1 MADEA
6 DTMAS
11 DSSPSSARCQ
21 SSAIKVVLAVLMTV
35 CWVGLTPTVAAAA
48 TKPGRPVITGLS
60 PGKASVTVT
69 WTAPA
74 NTGGSAITGYVV
86 IPYIG
91 TTAQPARSFASA
103 ATTQTITG
111 LTNGAT
117 YRFKVRARNAV
128 GLSTWSAL
136 SATVTPF
143 SVPAAPT
150 VGTVAAAVASVIVS
164 WTAPADTGGSPITSY
179 LVTPYLGSV
188 AQPTRSFASTATT
201 QTITGLTNGATYRF
215 KVRARSAVGV
225 GAFSAASATSTP
237 VAVVATPTITVFG
250 NQPLEFGKVGLAQP
264 DVNVIGRVSPTGSI
278 RSMTYEL
285 NGADPVAMGIG
296 LDTRRLT
303 NPGDFNVAIPASS
316 LQVGLNTVRL
326 RAVNTVGVAIVS
338 DVTARFTDPGAWTM
352 PYTVHWSTAPNLHA
366 VVQPVDGEWLISGGT
381 VRTVEVGYDR
391 LLAVGDGTWTNFE
404 ATVPITVHSV
414 DPDGYTPTSGSPG
427 IGFITHWIGHDTVDG
442 LQPHWGFAGR
452 FGGIAW
458 YRYPT
463 AGSRLELRDGNAAL
477 VAKDTTGKA
486 ITSEVIY
493 VYKVRAESGG
503 PGQGPKYQLKV
514 WQAGTTEPAAWDL
527 SARLPLGA
535 VAAGSLL
542 LVAHHVDAS
551 FGTLQVRALGA
562 AELAV
567 SRAAAADEVVATP
580 IPED

>member
-1 MADEA
+1 
-6 DTMAS
+6 MAS
-11 DSSPSSARCQ
+11 TPSPSSARGRL
-21 SSAIKVVLAVLMTV
+21 SACIAVLTV
-35 CWVGLTPTVAAAA
+35 LVSICWVGLTPAVAAAA
-48 TKPGRPVITGLS
+48 TVPGPPAITALS

-74 NTGGSAITGYVV
+74 NTGGSAVTGYVV
-86 IPYIG
+86 VPYLG

-111 LTNGAT
+111 LTAGAT

-128 GLSTWSAL
+128 GLGTWSAL

-143 SVPAAPT
+143 ATPGAPT
-150 VGTVAAAVASVIVS
+150 IGTVAAAVASVIVTWS
-164 WTAPADTGGSPITSY
+164 APAETGGSPITGY

-188 AQPTRSFASTATT
+188 AQATRSFASTATT

-225 GAFSAASATSTP
+225 GAFSAASAASTP
-237 VAVVATPTITVFG
+237 VAVVAAPTITVFG
-250 NQPLEFGKVGLAQP
+250 SQPLEFGKVGLAQP

-285 NGADPVAMGIG
+285 NGADPVAMGVG
-296 LDTRRLT
+296 PDTRRLT

-326 RAVNTVGVAIVS
+326 RAVNTVGVATVR
-338 DVTARFTDPGAWTM
+338 DVTVRLTGPAPWPL
-352 PYTVHWSTAPNLHA
+352 PYSVSWAPATNLHA
-366 VVQPVDGEWLISGGT
+366 VVQPVDGEWAISGGA
-381 VRTVEVGYDR
+381 VRTLEVGYDR
-391 LLAVGDGTWTNFE
+391 LLAVGDGTWTDFE
-404 ATVPITVHSV
+404 ATVPITVHAV
-414 DPDGYTPTSGSPG
+414 DPNGYTPTSGSPG
-427 IGFITHWIGHDTVDG
+427 IGFITHWIGHDTVDA
-442 LQPHWGFAGR
+442 LQPHWGFADR

-463 AGSRLELRDGNAAL
+463 SGNRLELRDGKAAL
-477 VAKDTTGKA
+477 LAKDTTGKT
-486 ITSEVIY
+486 ITTGVSY
-493 VYKVRAESGG
+493 LYKVRAESGG
-503 PGQGPKYQLKV
+503 AGQGPKYQLKV
-514 WQAGTTEPAAWDL
+514 WPAGTAEPAAWDL
-527 SARLPLGA
+527 SARLPVGA

-567 SRAAAADEVVATP
+567 SRAAADEVVATP